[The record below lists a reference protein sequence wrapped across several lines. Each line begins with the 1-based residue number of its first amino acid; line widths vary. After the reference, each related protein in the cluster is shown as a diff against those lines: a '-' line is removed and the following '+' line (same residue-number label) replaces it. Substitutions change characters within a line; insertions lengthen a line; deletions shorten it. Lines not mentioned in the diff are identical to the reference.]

1 MTLPLAGHPVGAPDD
16 KSAHNDEDKIES
28 AYRILISD
36 AMPFGKNA
44 RIQLEH
50 GGVDESTEHYH
61 SVVYWYG
68 RRAACLVQTDS
79 LHVGDEAD
87 AIEHHYD
94 SPTASP
100 IHSLSS
106 RYELGVDHLDNREI
120 YPESSDTGRFMKGT
134 TEFSVALRED
144 NLGVL
149 LRRKLDYGFPDQRA
163 DVFVAGD
170 NPGAPWQP
178 AGTWYL
184 AGSNRCVW
192 SFPLGELDPPQ
203 PVIQTSNRRF
213 RDDEFLI
220 ARELTEGRSRI
231 RLRIVFRPLSQP
243 ILPDQPVPEL
253 AWSELRYS
261 VYSYVLP
268 K

>member
-1 MTLPLAGHPVGAPDD
+1 QDALA
-16 KSAHNDEDKIES
+16 
-28 AYRILISD
+28 
-36 AMPFGKNA
+36 
-44 RIQLEH
+44 
-50 GGVDESTEHYH
+50 
-61 SVVYWYG
+61 
-68 RRAACLVQTDS
+68 
-79 LHVGDEAD
+79 
-87 AIEHHYD
+87 HHYE

-100 IHSLSS
+100 IHTLSS
-106 RYELGVDHLDNREI
+106 RYELGVDHLDGREV
-120 YPESSDTGRFMKGT
+120 YPESSDSGRSMKGT
-134 TEFSVALRED
+134 TEFTVALRED

-163 DVFVAGD
+163 DVFVAD
-170 NPGAPWQP
+170 DKPGAHWQP

-203 PVIQTSNRRF
+203 PLIQTSNRRF

-220 ARELTEGRSRI
+220 ARELTEGRSRV
-231 RLRIVFRPLSQP
+231 RLRIVFNALSQP
-243 ILPDQPVPEL
+243 ILPGEPVPEL